1 MTPCDE
7 KGAESHYAAVLD
19 LHEAKPV
26 RPSRLWVS
34 LLNIFLKD
42 TVQNLL
48 QSHGNKSSSRKWYF
62 IKIFITMAA

>member
-1 MTPCDE
+1 MTPRDE
-7 KGAESHYAAVLD
+7 KEAESHYTAVLD

-26 RPSRLWVS
+26 RPSLLLVS
-34 LLNIFLKD
+34 LLNISLKD